1 MDTQILNKQRG
12 FTLIEVMVAM
22 FILTIGMLGS
32 TSMMLRSQL
41 KAEETNIEATAAQR
55 VWNIAE
61 LLRSN
66 ITDVNATSFD
76 KLVVAAPTAAPAK
89 PACFSSGCTGTGLT
103 GMTKYLIGLEL
114 YTYLNNKNSSVS
126 ITKLSGSVE
135 KQDIVL
141 DIVLTWDEL
150 DKDGATYSKT
160 YQMVFQP

>member
-1 MDTQILNKQRG
+1 MRIHISNKQGG

-61 LLRSN
+61 LLRAN
-66 ITDVNATSFD
+66 VADVNAANFD
-76 KLVVAAPTAAPAK
+76 KLVVAEPATAPTP
-89 PACFSSGCTGTGLT
+89 PSCFTSGCTGAALVGVTQ
-103 GMTKYLIGLEL
+103 YLIGIEL
-114 YTYLNNKNSSVS
+114 YTYLKNKNSSVS
-126 ITKLSGSVE
+126 ITKLSGTAQ
-135 KQDIVL
+135 KQDLVF
-141 DIVLTWDEL
+141 DINLSWDEL
-150 DKDGATYSKT
+150 DKAGVTYTKN